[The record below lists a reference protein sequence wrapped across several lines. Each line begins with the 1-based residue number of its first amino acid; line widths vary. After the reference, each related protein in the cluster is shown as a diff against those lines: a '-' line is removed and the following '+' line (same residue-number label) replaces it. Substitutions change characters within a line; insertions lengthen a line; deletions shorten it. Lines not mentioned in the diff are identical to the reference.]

1 MPEAPRADGP
11 PAMGAWY
18 PTQALQMFV
27 QSAELRL
34 IGSAGN
40 PELDLSCGLS
50 NIARG
55 TCLLRLLPA
64 DLLPTGRLG
73 LVEVQIDRPVMRGEL
88 FLPRAS
94 FETLALELRHQPPRP
109 VAIVLMLAESLD
121 INLQGDLR
129 IDAPRALT
137 VIDLSVNLPLQ

>member
-1 MPEAPRADGP
+1 MPEAPRSDA
-11 PAMGAWY
+11 AGARGEWY
-18 PTQALQMFV
+18 PTRTLQMFL

-34 IGSAGN
+34 IGSAAN

-55 TCLLRLLPA
+55 SCLLRLLPA
-64 DLLPTGRLG
+64 DVLPAGRLG
-73 LVEVQIDRPVMRGEL
+73 LIEVQIDRPVMRGEL
-88 FLPRAS
+88 HLPRAS
-94 FETLALELRHQPPRP
+94 FEALARELRHHPPRP

-129 IDAPRALT
+129 IEAVRRLT
-137 VIDLSVNLPLQ
+137 VTDLSVNLPLQ